1 MADTNVEAVGIYTAD
16 ISQLGNS
23 FEVLM
28 RQISE
33 AREELRKCKAGT
45 AEYNATAQKLRDTE
59 IKLAK
64 SFKDNTTQID
74 KNTVSYRQ
82 LNDVLKDLR
91 KTYKEVGTEEE
102 RQEIT
107 QGIQAFDKELKSL
120 DANIG
125 QYQRNVG
132 NYEGAITSVSQVI
145 LGAAGDVGLLDKKT
159 ANLFIKL
166 TRDIPKLTSS
176 LTTMRNGTE
185 AAGRKAEEAGAKATK
200 SLTSIISKLGA
211 VAVAVGVATL
221 AYKLFQSEIDRAIRK
236 AKDWGKE
243 LLGINEYTI
252 NNAKAQK
259 EFASALAQSTAQIA
273 GQITTYKI
281 LDALVNNYALSTE
294 NAQKAASELLKAL
307 KETDTA
313 TNRAKVA
320 NGEYT
325 DSIDDLVEALYKQA
339 EAGAVVEFMTNHI
352 KNVIEMQ
359 NQIVQKQLEKNA
371 AIENKEA
378 GRVKGFWN
386 ALKVG
391 IISNGGDIRQAIDAV
406 NDGIIDN
413 IDKDIDEIEGK
424 IKEAKEKLPKEFKE
438 LMEALFPEGDG
449 GNLIMEALFGGG
461 KGGSGGGDSW
471 YSKIELQI
479 KEIEAKEEDYWKFSK
494 KGYNMYLKMYD
505 EIANHYKSDAK
516 KHKEALI
523 QKMAFQKQYQD
534 YMKKL
539 AEADEDYGKGQ
550 YERDI
555 NELER
560 WKAEQIKIY
569 ESAGKETTNL
579 LKEYDNRKLKIEK
592 NYADKYKEI
601 NEATKKRTT
610 DSLEVQ
616 KKALDTMAKNF
627 NRFFEEWVQT
637 MRFSSNLGTQTI
649 GRFREDFEKIFE
661 TLRTNA
667 DNTFGAIKIAIQ
679 TEAEIT
685 KTELEKQ
692 RDDELVI
699 LKERLGDTEEYE
711 KQKQELITYYENK
724 IKEVEINA
732 QNEITANLRNNL
744 KRQMDYIDQFESA
757 FANFE
762 NYAKNGVEDRRTQ
775 GQRNDWNGGWGRM
788 GQTTDQDSIAFDM
801 QAAQNQYDAFVKATQ
816 DKLEIL
822 RTALNEDTT
831 LSVEQRLSMEEEY
844 FSMWQALE
852 DEKLIYARE
861 TEAQMLELEKQTQ
874 QDKLQAWQ
882 ESIAQIGNLLG
893 ALEGMYEAD
902 VQAQLKAGEITQ
914 EQAEKQLEKYRGV
927 KAAAATMDALASA
940 VGAYNSMASIPYV
953 GPALGAIA
961 AAAALAAGYANV
973 RQILATKK
981 DGSSN
986 ASTQYQQVTP
996 VAADY
1001 NPTYVTNVTGEQE
1014 TEQLANAMQQTPIR
1028 AIVVES
1034 EMTAKQEL
1042 ARTRNQESTF

>member
-243 LLGINEYTI
+243 LLGINDYTI

-281 LDALVNNYALSTE
+281 LDTLVNNYALSTK
-294 NAQKAASELLKAL
+294 NAEKAASELLKAL

-352 KNVIEMQ
+352 KNVIDMQ
-359 NQIVQKQLEKNA
+359 NQIIQKQLEKNA

-579 LKEYDNRKLKIEK
+579 LQEYNNRKLKIEK
-592 NYADKYKEI
+592 NYADKYADI
-601 NEATKKRTT
+601 NKRTQKYK
-610 DSLEVQ
+610 DSLETQV
-616 KKALDTMAKNF
+616 KLLNTMAKNF
-627 NRFFEEWVQT
+627 NRFFEDWYQT
-637 MRFSSNLGTQTI
+637 IHATTNLGEMTFT
-649 GRFREDFEKIFE
+649 RTREGFEKIFE
-661 TLRTNA
+661 TLKANSENTFNAIKDSIYANA
-667 DNTFGAIKIAIQ
+667 D
-679 TEAEIT
+679 IT
-685 KTELEKQ
+685 KAELEKQ
-692 RDDELVI
+692 RDDEKVI
-699 LKERLGDTEEYE
+699 LKEKLGDTEEY
-711 KQKQELITYYENK
+711 KKQEAELIAYYDNK
-724 IKEVEINA
+724 INEIDRNA
-732 QNEITANLRNNL
+732 QNEATAQLRAWI
-744 KRQMDYIDQFESA
+744 KRQLDYLDEYHNA
-757 FANFE
+757 LATLETYGE
-762 NYAKNGVEDRRTQ
+762 NGTEKQRTT
-775 GQRNDWNGGWGRM
+775 GQRDDWNGGWGRM
-788 GQTTDQDSIAFDM
+788 GQTTDQDSMRFDM
-801 QAAQNQYDAFVKATQ
+801 QAARNQYDAFVLATQ
-816 DKLEIL
+816 KKMEAL
-822 RTALNEDTT
+822 RTVLDEDTQ
-831 LSVEQRLSMEEEY
+831 LSVEERLSIEEEY

-1034 EMTAKQEL
+1034 EVTAKQEL
-1042 ARTRNQESTF
+1042 AYQRSKESTY